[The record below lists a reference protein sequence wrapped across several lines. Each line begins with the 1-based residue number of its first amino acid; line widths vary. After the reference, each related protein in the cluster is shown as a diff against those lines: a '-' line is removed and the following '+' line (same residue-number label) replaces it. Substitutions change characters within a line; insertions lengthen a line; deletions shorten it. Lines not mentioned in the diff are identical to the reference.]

1 MDNNRYKKNRTA
13 MWIILVAVL
22 LIVTNAITYGL
33 CTYLPL
39 FTGSSI
45 SVDTDDKETKANV
58 EKLLYLIEQL
68 DENFLWDIDKD
79 ELWDSIF
86 KGLLEGT
93 GDIYS
98 EYMNAEEYE
107 EYQVTLSG
115 SFFGIGVQIS
125 NDENGNVKVVTVF
138 KDSPAY
144 KAGIKVGDV
153 IISADDENLIGQNI
167 SYAVKFLR
175 GEENTIVNIGISRD
189 GEELNFSVL
198 REEIELVYVSSKM
211 LSDGIGYINITEF
224 ETNTYA
230 QFSDAVKQLK
240 AEGMEGLILDL
251 RQNPGGL
258 VKEAVQIADDLLPE
272 CQIIYTMNKQGDK
285 SSYKS
290 DSYCLNLPLV
300 VLVDEYS
307 ASSSEILT
315 IALKDNNAATI
326 VGTTSYGKGIVQVLI
341 PLSDGSLY
349 KYTYAEY
356 YGPSGNAIHGVGIT
370 PDYVVELD
378 EEYQTI
384 LISDI
389 PYDNDLQLQKAVEV
403 MEEKIGK

>member
-1 MDNNRYKKNRTA
+1 MDNNSYKKRRTV
-13 MWIILVAVL
+13 MWVIIVAVL
-22 LIVTNAITYGL
+22 LIVTNLATYCL
-33 CTYLPL
+33 CTYLPV
-39 FTGSSI
+39 FTGSSAVI
-45 SVDTDDKETKANV
+45 ESDDKQTKANV
-58 EKLLYLIEQL
+58 EKLLYLIDQL

-79 ELWDSIF
+79 KLWDGIF
-86 KGLLEGT
+86 KGLLSAT

-107 EYQVTLSG
+107 EYQVTLDG

-125 NDENGNVKVVTVF
+125 NDENGNVKVVSVF

-144 KAGIKVGDV
+144 KAGIKVGD
-153 IISADDENLIGQNI
+153 IIIGADGEDLYNQSV

-175 GEENTIVNIGISRD
+175 GEENTVVNVEILRD
-189 GEELNFSVL
+189 GEELSFNIL
-198 REEIELVYVSSKM
+198 REEIEMVYVNSKM
-211 LSDGIGYINITEF
+211 LDDDIGYINITEF
-224 ETNTYA
+224 ETNTYS
-230 QFSDAVKQLK
+230 QFSQAVKQLD
-240 AEGMEGLILDL
+240 AEGMKGLILDL
-251 RQNPGGL
+251 RQNPGGM
-258 VKEAVQIADDLLPE
+258 VKEAVQIADDLLPK
-272 CQIIYTMNKQGDK
+272 CQIIYTMNKKGER
-285 SSYKS
+285 SSYDS
-290 DSYCLNLPLV
+290 DEYCLGLPLV

-356 YGPSGNAIHGVGIT
+356 YGPSGNAIHGEGIT
-370 PDYVVELD
+370 PDYVVEQS
-378 EEYQTI
+378 EEYTNT

-403 MEEKIGK
+403 MEEKIEK

>member
-370 PDYVVELD
+370 PDYIVELD
-378 EEYQTI
+378 EEYQTT